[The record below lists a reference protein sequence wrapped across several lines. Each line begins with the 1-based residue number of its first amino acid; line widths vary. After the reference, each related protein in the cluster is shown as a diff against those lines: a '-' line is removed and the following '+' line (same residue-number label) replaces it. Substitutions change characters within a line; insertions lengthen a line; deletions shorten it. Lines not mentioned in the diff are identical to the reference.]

1 MYKSFREVRCN
12 EGEDIT
18 NKNNNRI
25 KNSTTLTI
33 LPNHFYVDRI
43 LCKFISQ
50 KKKDT
55 KKQRSKSKM
64 T

>member
-1 MYKSFREVRCN
+1 MYKSFREVQCN

-25 KNSTTLTI
+25 KNSTTITI

-55 KKQRSKSKM
+55 KNNEANPK
-64 T
+64 